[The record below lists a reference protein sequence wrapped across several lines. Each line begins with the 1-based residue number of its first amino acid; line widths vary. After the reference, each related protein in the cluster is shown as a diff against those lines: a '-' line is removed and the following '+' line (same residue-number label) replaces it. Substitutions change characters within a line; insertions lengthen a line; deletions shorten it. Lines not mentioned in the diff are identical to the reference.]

1 MEISDDYKKMFVKE
15 INFVAKKMDESP
27 DAFSKLYYF
36 SGLFG
41 FLHRILNLEFHP
53 DLVVAHSILK
63 TTYGDFMTRLQH
75 LVKEPDKTVILTEEQ
90 MNKLSSLSKEL
101 GKKIKNDE
109 NIFETLKKFVL
120 LAYSV
125 TGNGF
130 YLMQKGTLKI

>member
-101 GKKIKNDE
+101 GKKRADADAA
-109 NIFETLKKFVL
+109 
-120 LAYSV
+120 LAVRDWRGPRPCHPARTRFSSRR
-125 TGNGF
+125 
-130 YLMQKGTLKI
+130 LR